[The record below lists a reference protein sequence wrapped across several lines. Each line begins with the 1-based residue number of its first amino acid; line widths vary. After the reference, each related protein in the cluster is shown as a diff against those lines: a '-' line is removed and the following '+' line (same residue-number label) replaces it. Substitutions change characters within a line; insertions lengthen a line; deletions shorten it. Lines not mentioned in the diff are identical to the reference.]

1 MLRTLT
7 RPAAAALLVV
17 LLATAACGGDDDSP
31 NPDPTNTLREQTDA
45 LFPAATQEQA
55 GDLAD
60 AIVAAADAGNSA
72 TADARAF
79 DLAELTL
86 TEFYAG
92 RLAASAADQPTDIDA
107 LLTDAFITA
116 GLPDPG
122 IAAANFTTD
131 GLLAVV
137 RTAGGTFT
145 TASKFA
151 GLSIPNGAAPRT
163 TLLAVRRLPDS
174 SAYVPKAGPLPT
186 ALDQYPLFFDFSFTP
201 DVTLSADGIIGL
213 CQFSDPASAYYPGD
227 LVFGRLQLAHPD
239 PADLSQIELL
249 ELVDAPFLVCDAATA
264 STRDAALLLR
274 RGGIGGRVRKFS
286 PFAAVD
292 AAEVPSTGQIGQD
305 LEGEGASDQFGTD
318 IALSA
323 NGTRVVIGGLFND
336 GNGSNAGHARVFGR
350 SGNAWVQLGPDLDAE
365 AAEDRFGGAVAIS
378 NDGSR
383 IAVGS
388 YLNDGGGSNS
398 GHVRIFD
405 FTGGA
410 WSQVGGDID
419 GEAGRGSGWAVDL
432 NGTGT
437 RVVIGGPGV
446 GSENGHVKVYQFVDG
461 AWRQVGTTLAGGSE
475 FGHAVAISDD
485 GNRIALSY
493 PSATGSSRPGST
505 QVFDWNGTAWTQVG
519 APIAGEGIS
528 DFSGGALSLS
538 ADGSL
543 LAIGATG
550 NDGGGINSGHVRVYR
565 LVSGTWTQVGAD
577 LDGAERDGFGYS
589 VTLSAD
595 GTRLLAAGP
604 GGGAA
609 GIRWYTLAGNT
620 WTLATTPSFG
630 IGGRIEGSA
639 LSPDGRTGAYGN
651 VYFRGS
657 AGSASGV
664 VRLYPLP

>member
-1 MLRTLT
+1 MRRTLT
-7 RPAAAALLVV
+7 RPAAALLVA
-17 LLATAACGGDDDSP
+17 LLATAACGGDDSSP
-31 NPDPTNTLREQTDA
+31 NPTNTLREQTAA
-45 LFPAATQEQA
+45 LFPTATEDQA

-92 RLAASAADQPTDIDA
+92 RLAASAADQPADIDQ
-107 LLTDAFITA
+107 LLTDAFATA

-122 IAAANFTTD
+122 IEAANFTTD

-137 RTAGGTFT
+137 RAAGGTFT
-145 TASKFA
+145 TASTLA
-151 GLSIPNGAAPRT
+151 GISIPNGAAPRT

-174 SAYVPKAGPLPT
+174 SAYAPKAGPLPT

-213 CQFSDPASAYYPGD
+213 CQLSDPASAYYPGD

-239 PADLSQIELL
+239 PADRSQIELL
-249 ELVDAPFLVCDAATA
+249 ELVDAPFLVCDDATA
-264 STRDAALLLR
+264 SARDAALLLR

-292 AAEVPSTGQIGQD
+292 AAEAPGTGQIGQD

-323 NGTRVVIGGLFND
+323 NGTRVVIGGAFND
-336 GNGSNAGHARVFGR
+336 GNGANAGHARVFER
-350 SGNAWVQLGPDLDAE
+350 NGNAWVQLGADLDGE

-388 YLNDGGGSNS
+388 YLNDGGGSSS

-405 FTGGA
+405 FAGGA
-410 WSQVGGDID
+410 WTQVGGDID

-432 NGTGT
+432 NGTGN

-446 GSENGHVKVYQFVDG
+446 GSVNGHVKVYQFIDG
-461 AWRQVGTTLAGGSE
+461 VWAQVGTTLAAGAE

-485 GNRIALSY
+485 GNRIAASF
-493 PSATGSSRPGST
+493 PSASGSSQPGST
-505 QVFDWNGTAWTQVG
+505 NVYDWNGAVWTQVG
-519 APIAGEGIS
+519 ATIRGEGIS
-528 DFSGGALSLS
+528 DNSGGALSLS

-543 LAIGATG
+543 LAIGANG
-550 NDGGGINSGHVRVYR
+550 NDGGGSSSGHVRVYR

-577 LDGAERDGFGYS
+577 LDGAAGDSFGSS

-595 GTRLLAAGP
+595 GTRLLAAGT

-609 GIRWYTLAGNT
+609 SVRWYTLAGNT

-630 IGGRIEGSA
+630 TGGRIGGSA
-639 LSPDGRTGAYGN
+639 ISPDGRTGAYGN
-651 VYFRGS
+651 VFF
-657 AGSASGV
+657 AGAAGNASGV